1 MNVFYVPEPT
11 LRNTLPEEES
21 QHAIK
26 VLRLKEGEEI
36 VLIDGKGGYYKAKIT
51 FPDAKHC
58 EFEILETISDFGKLN
73 YYLHIV
79 IAPTKNM
86 ERFEWFV
93 EKATE
98 IGISEITPIICQFSE
113 RKVIKMERLEKI
125 MIAAAKQSIR
135 AYFPKLNPSCRFD
148 DFLKK
153 YHASQQFIAH
163 CYSSVYDG
171 EKIQKLEKKKLKDV
185 AQRSL
190 GTIILIGPEGDFS
203 NEEIKKAITAGY
215 IPISLGE
222 SRLRTETAGIIACHT
237 IALINQ

>member
-11 LRNTLPEEES
+11 LRNTLSEEES
-21 QHAIK
+21 QHAVK

-36 VLIDGKGGYYKAKIT
+36 ILIDGKGGYYKAKIT

-58 EFEILETISDFGKLN
+58 EFEIIETIPDFGKLN
-73 YYLHIV
+73 YYLHIA

-93 EKATE
+93 EKAIE

-135 AYFPKLNPSCRFD
+135 AYFPKLNPSSRFD

-153 YHASQQFIAH
+153 YQDSQQFIAH
-163 CYSSVYDG
+163 CYSFIENS
-171 EKIQKLEKKKLKDV
+171 EQIQKLEKKKLKDV
-185 AQRSL
+185 AQKSL

-203 NEEIKKAITAGY
+203 KEEIKKAIAAGY

-222 SRLRTETAGIIACHT
+222 NRLRTETAGIIACHT

>member
-11 LRNTLPEEES
+11 LRNTLSEEES
-21 QHAIK
+21 QHAVK

-58 EFEILETISDFGKLN
+58 EFEIIETIPDFGKLN
-73 YYLHIV
+73 YYLHIA

-93 EKATE
+93 EKAIE

-125 MIAAAKQSIR
+125 MIASAKQSIR

-153 YHASQQFIAH
+153 YQDSQQFIAH
-163 CYSSVYDG
+163 CYSFIENS
-171 EKIQKLEKKKLKDV
+171 EQIQKLEKKKLKDV
-185 AQRSL
+185 AQKSL
-190 GTIILIGPEGDFS
+190 RTIILIGPEGDFS
-203 NEEIKKAITAGY
+203 KEEIKKAIAAGY

-222 SRLRTETAGIIACHT
+222 NRLRTETAGIIACHT